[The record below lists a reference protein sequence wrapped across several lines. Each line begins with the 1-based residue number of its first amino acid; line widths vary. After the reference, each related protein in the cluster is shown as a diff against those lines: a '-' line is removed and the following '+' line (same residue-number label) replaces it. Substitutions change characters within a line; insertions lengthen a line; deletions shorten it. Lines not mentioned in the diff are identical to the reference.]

1 MLNDAIKKRIDEVS
15 DAEEFKILIES
26 FKLSQAP
33 TELRDEA
40 IRALRAR
47 HPEYDTAVKTPTREL
62 LEQIKEGEAD
72 TSDMDGY

>member
-33 TELRDEA
+33 TELKDAA
-40 IRALRAR
+40 IRALKAR
-47 HPEYDTAVKTPTREL
+47 HPYYDTAIKIPTREL